1 MLANFCQSSRT
12 FFQTSIAS
20 FGRSSLLKPTPCE
33 TIVFLCSVH
42 FRPTKLPTMLTQR
55 SASMRPFRHRE
66 TQVLEVITHQN
77 PCRPPRVPA
86 MRCAIIN
93 KRIGKEM
100 QGTTQTQWQWKC
112 KLRGKVENVW
122 KMHGV
127 INPDPSDHP
136 SKNPFCVHPL
146 KKQHVK
152 RLERNEIRDK
162 IMPTPVALGSKR
174 SSKFQSLPSNQHGA
188 VEHLSSFQDRV

>member
-1 MLANFCQSSRT
+1 VQATEGPGDEMCYHQ
-12 FFQTSIAS
+12 Q
-20 FGRSSLLKPTPCE
+20 
-33 TIVFLCSVH
+33 VH
-42 FRPTKLPTMLTQR
+42 W
-55 SASMRPFRHRE
+55 
-66 TQVLEVITHQN
+66 
-77 PCRPPRVPA
+77 
-86 MRCAIIN
+86 
-93 KRIGKEM
+93 

-112 KLRGKVENVW
+112 KLRGKVEKVW

-146 KKQHVK
+146 QKQHVK